1 MPQAESHVQGLCN
14 FLTLDLTRG
23 YSLMQAILVCAAPKG
38 RVFAPFWS
46 EKRAKT
52 LPILVWNR
60 ILFSRELR
68 ECMNIFIVSI
78 PND

>member
-1 MPQAESHVQGLCN
+1 MPQAESHVQGLRN

-23 YSLMQAILVCAAPKG
+23 YSLMQAITVCAAPKG

-60 ILFSRELR
+60 VLFSRKLP
-68 ECMNIFIVSI
+68 ECMNTFIVSI

>member
-1 MPQAESHVQGLCN
+1 
-14 FLTLDLTRG
+14 
-23 YSLMQAILVCAAPKG
+23 MQAITVCAAPKG

-46 EKRAKT
+46 EKRAIT
-52 LPILVWNR
+52 LPILGWNR
-60 ILFSRELR
+60 VLFSRELP

>member
-1 MPQAESHVQGLCN
+1 
-14 FLTLDLTRG
+14 
-23 YSLMQAILVCAAPKG
+23 MQAITVCAAPKG

-60 ILFSRELR
+60 VLFSRELP